1 MKLLTALLG
10 LLYPPKCPFC
20 GQVLERG
27 EAGMCALCQGELPWT
42 DGPGGPMAG
51 WCAPCRED
59 LPWTQPGDGKTVEG
73 CDACLS
79 PLWYR
84 DGVREGVHRYK
95 FNGGAA
101 HAALFGELMAQCL
114 SDRWDGGVDL
124 VTWAPLHPKR
134 RKQRGYDQAELLA
147 RRVGEAAALPVAPTL
162 EKIRAAGEQSRLQS
176 EEDRRANIAGAY
188 RALPGLDLAGKRVVL
203 VDDVVTTGSTLASC
217 AQALREAGAV
227 DVLCAAAARAR

>member
-20 GQVLERG
+20 GRVLERG
-27 EAGMCALCQGELPWT
+27 EE
-42 DGPGGPMAG
+42 G
-51 WCAPCRED
+51 WCAACQRD
-59 LPWTQPGDGKTVEG
+59 LPWTEPGEGKAGEG
-73 CDACLS
+73 CALCLS

-203 VDDVVTTGSTLASC
+203 VDDVVTTGSTLQEGC
-217 AQALREAGAV
+217 QVLREMGAEGH
-227 DVLCAAAARAR
+227 ARRCLESAKEYFAIHGM